1 MSKDLMVSAH
11 LVSLLNSSIWR
22 IVIEDYLDPAVASL
36 EDKALSLDG
45 TPDDLRQAQGARIV
59 RDLFL
64 SALQNDAN
72 TQADS

>member
-1 MSKDLMVSAH
+1 MSKDLAVSAH

-22 IVIEDYLDPAVASL
+22 IVVEDYLSPAVSSL
-36 EDKALSLDG
+36 EEKALSPEG
-45 TPDDLRQAQGARIV
+45 TPDDLRQAQGARIL

-64 SALQNDAN
+64 SSLQNDAN